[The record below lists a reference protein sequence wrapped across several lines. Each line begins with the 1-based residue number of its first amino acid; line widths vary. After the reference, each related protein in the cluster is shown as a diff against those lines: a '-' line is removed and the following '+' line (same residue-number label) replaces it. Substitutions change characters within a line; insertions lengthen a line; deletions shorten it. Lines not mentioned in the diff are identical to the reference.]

1 MVSKKKNGEKMRLKP
16 IIIIPARYN
25 SSRFPGKMLEKLGD
39 KTVLEQ
45 TIETGKRTG
54 LPVYVAT
61 DNREIANLCIKIGQE
76 YVMTDPTHKNGTE
89 RVAEAMVKLID
100 KHGEEFAQDFDYV
113 INLQGDS
120 PLIPDYVFKMMMEE
134 YETLFA
140 YDKEFDVITPTFRM
154 PMETAERFL
163 DCRAEG
169 KAGGTTV
176 VADNTGRAIYFS
188 KEMIPYG
195 ADLTNVRSASEKIPM
210 YYHIGMYAYK
220 PSALFEYS
228 QMEETALERTEGLE
242 QLRFVE
248 NGYHVHCMKLQPLHF
263 DFWEVNNP
271 EDIEIVEKSLH
282 FVR

>member
-1 MVSKKKNGEKMRLKP
+1 MRLKP

-61 DNREIANLCIKIGQE
+61 DNREIANLCIKINQE
-76 YVMTDPTHKNGTE
+76 YVMTDTEHKNGTE
-89 RVAEAMVKLID
+89 RVAEAMIKLID
-100 KHGEEFAQDFDYV
+100 KHGQDFASDFDYV

-140 YDKEFDVITPTFRM
+140 NDMPFDVITPPFRM

-176 VADNTGRAIYFS
+176 VADRTGRAIYFS

-228 QMEETALERTEGLE
+228 QMEETALEKTEGLE

-248 NGYHVHCMKLQPLHF
+248 NGYHIHCMKMNPLHF

-271 EDIEIVEKSLH
+271 EDIEIVENSLRH
-282 FVR
+282 VR

>member
-1 MVSKKKNGEKMRLKP
+1 MMRLKP

-61 DNREIANLCIKIGQE
+61 DNREIANLCIKINQE
-76 YVMTDPTHKNGTE
+76 YVMTDTEHKNGTE
-89 RVAEAMVKLID
+89 RVAEAMIKLID
-100 KHGEEFAQDFDYV
+100 KHGQDFASDFDYV

-140 YDKEFDVITPTFRM
+140 NDMPFDVITPTFRM

-176 VADNTGRAIYFS
+176 VANRTGRAIYFS

-228 QMEETALERTEGLE
+228 QMEETALEKTEGLE

-248 NGYHVHCMKLQPLHF
+248 NGYHVHCMKMNPLHF

-271 EDIEIVEKSLH
+271 EDIEIVENSLH
-282 FVR
+282 HVR

>member
-1 MVSKKKNGEKMRLKP
+1 MRLKP

-61 DNREIANLCIKIGQE
+61 DNREIANLCIKINQE
-76 YVMTDPTHKNGTE
+76 YVMTDTEHKNGTE
-89 RVAEAMVKLID
+89 RVAEAMIKLID
-100 KHGEEFAQDFDYV
+100 KHGQDFASDFDYV

-140 YDKEFDVITPTFRM
+140 NDMPFDVITPTFRM

-176 VADNTGRAIYFS
+176 VADRTGRAIYFS

-228 QMEETALERTEGLE
+228 QMEETALEKTEGLE

-248 NGYHVHCMKLQPLHF
+248 NGYHVHCMKMNPLHF

-271 EDIEIVEKSLH
+271 EDIEIVENSLH
-282 FVR
+282 HVR

>member
-1 MVSKKKNGEKMRLKP
+1 MRLKP

-61 DNREIANLCIKIGQE
+61 DNHEIASLCNSIGQE
-76 YVMTDPTHKNGTE
+76 YIMTDPDHKNGTE

-100 KHGEEFAQDFDYV
+100 KHGEEFTQEFDYV

-120 PLIPDYVFKMMMEE
+120 PLIPDYVFNLMMEE
-134 YETLFA
+134 YEQLA
-140 YDKEFDVITPTFRM
+140 AHDKDFDVITPTFRM

-176 VADNTGRAIYFS
+176 VMDKTGRAVYFS

-195 ADLTNVRSASEKIPM
+195 ADLTNIRSSSEKIPM

-228 QMEETALERTEGLE
+228 QMEESALERTEGLE

>member
-1 MVSKKKNGEKMRLKP
+1 MRLKP

-61 DNREIANLCIKIGQE
+61 DNREIANLCIKINQE
-76 YVMTDPTHKNGTE
+76 YVMTDTEHKNGTE
-89 RVAEAMVKLID
+89 RVAEAMIKLID
-100 KHGEEFAQDFDYV
+100 KHGQDFASDFDYV

-140 YDKEFDVITPTFRM
+140 NDMPFDVITPTFRM

-176 VADNTGRAIYFS
+176 VADRTGRAIYFS

-228 QMEETALERTEGLE
+228 QMEETALEKTEGLE

-248 NGYHVHCMKLQPLHF
+248 NGYHIHCMKMNPLHF

-271 EDIEIVEKSLH
+271 EDIEIVENSLRH
-282 FVR
+282 VR

>member
-1 MVSKKKNGEKMRLKP
+1 MRLKP

-61 DNREIANLCIKIGQE
+61 DDRQIADLCIRINQE
-76 YVMTDPTHKNGTE
+76 YVMTSPDHKNGTE

-100 KHGEEFAQDFDYV
+100 KHGEEFSNEFDYV

-120 PLIPDYVFKMMMEE
+120 PLIPDYVFTMMMEE
-134 YETLFA
+134 YERMYAF
-140 YDKEFDVITPTFRM
+140 DKPFDVITPTFRM
-154 PMETAERFL
+154 NMETAERFL

-169 KAGGTTV
+169 RAGGTTV
-176 VADNTGRAIYFS
+176 VSDTDGAALYFS

-195 ADLTNVRSASEKIPM
+195 ANLTNVLSTSSKIPM

-220 PSALFEYS
+220 PEALFEYS
-228 QMEETALERTEGLE
+228 MLEESPLEKTEGLE
-242 QLRFVE
+242 QIRFLE
-248 NGYHVHCMKLQPLHF
+248 NGYTIHCMKMNPLHF

-282 FVR
+282 YVR

>member
-1 MVSKKKNGEKMRLKP
+1 MRLKP

-61 DNREIANLCIKIGQE
+61 DNREIANLCIEIGQE
-76 YVMTDPTHKNGTE
+76 YVMTDPDHKNGTE
-89 RVAEAMVKLID
+89 RVAEAMIKLID
-100 KHGEEFAQDFDYV
+100 KHGADFANDFDYV

-120 PLIPDYVFKMMMEE
+120 PLIPEYVFKMMMEE
-134 YETLFA
+134 YETLLA
-140 YDKEFDVITPTFRM
+140 HDKPFDVITPTFRM

-163 DCRAEG
+163 DCRSEG

-176 VADNTGRAIYFS
+176 VADKTGRAIYFS
-188 KEMIPYG
+188 KEMIPHG

-228 QMEETALERTEGLE
+228 QLEETALERTEGLE

-248 NGYHVHCMKLQPLHF
+248 NGYHVHCMKMQPLHF

-282 FVR
+282 HVR

>member
-1 MVSKKKNGEKMRLKP
+1 MRLKP

-25 SSRFPGKMLEKLGD
+25 SSRFPGKMLAKLGD

-61 DNREIANLCIKIGQE
+61 DNREIANLCIKINQE
-76 YVMTDPTHKNGTE
+76 YVMTDTEHKNGTE

-100 KHGEEFAQDFDYV
+100 KHGEEFSQEFDYV

-120 PLIPDYVFKMMMEE
+120 PLIPDYVFEYMMSE
-134 YETLFA
+134 YEA
-140 YDKEFDVITPTFRM
+140 MWANDMEFDVITPTFRM

-176 VADNTGRAIYFS
+176 VTDTNSRAIYFS

-195 ADLTNVRSASEKIPM
+195 ANLTNIRSSSEKIPM

-220 PSALFEYS
+220 PTALFEYA
-228 QMEETALERTEGLE
+228 QLEETALEKTEGLE

-248 NGYHVHCMKLQPLHF
+248 NGYHVHCMKMNPLHF

-271 EDIEIVEKSLH
+271 EDIEIVENSLEY
-282 FVR
+282 VR

>member
-1 MVSKKKNGEKMRLKP
+1 MMRLKP

-61 DNREIANLCIKIGQE
+61 DNREIANLCIKINQE
-76 YVMTDPTHKNGTE
+76 YVMTDTEHKNGTE
-89 RVAEAMVKLID
+89 RVAEAMIKLID
-100 KHGEEFAQDFDYV
+100 KHGQDFASDFDYV

-140 YDKEFDVITPTFRM
+140 NDMPFDVITPTFRM

-176 VADNTGRAIYFS
+176 VADRTGRAIYFS

-228 QMEETALERTEGLE
+228 QMEETALEKTEGLE

-248 NGYHVHCMKLQPLHF
+248 NGYHIHCMKMNPLHF

-271 EDIEIVEKSLH
+271 EDIEIVENSLRH
-282 FVR
+282 VR

>member
-1 MVSKKKNGEKMRLKP
+1 MMRLKP

-25 SSRFPGKMLEKLGD
+25 SSRFPGKMLEKLGG

-61 DNREIANLCIKIGQE
+61 DNREIANLCIKINQE
-76 YVMTDPTHKNGTE
+76 YVMTDPDHKNGTE

-100 KHGEEFAQDFDYV
+100 KHGQDFASDFDYV

-140 YDKEFDVITPTFRM
+140 NDMPFDVITPTFRM

-176 VADNTGRAIYFS
+176 VADRTGRAIYFS

-228 QMEETALERTEGLE
+228 QMEETALEKTEGLE

-248 NGYHVHCMKLQPLHF
+248 NGYHVHCMKMNPLHF

-271 EDIEIVEKSLH
+271 EDIEIVENSLH
-282 FVR
+282 HVR

>member
-1 MVSKKKNGEKMRLKP
+1 MRLKP

-25 SSRFPGKMLEKLGD
+25 SSRFPGKMLEKLGG

-61 DNREIANLCIKIGQE
+61 DNREIANLCIKINQE
-76 YVMTDPTHKNGTE
+76 YVMTDPSHKNGTE

-100 KHGEEFAQDFDYV
+100 KHGEEFSNEFDYV

-120 PLIPDYVFKMMMEE
+120 PLIPDYVFDYMMSE
-134 YETLFA
+134 YEA
-140 YDKEFDVITPTFRM
+140 MWANDKEFDVITPTFRM

-176 VADNTGRAIYFS
+176 VTDTNSRAIYFS

-195 ADLTNVRSASEKIPM
+195 ANLTNIRSSSEKIPM

-220 PSALFEYS
+220 PTALFEYA
-228 QMEETALERTEGLE
+228 QLEESALERTEGLE

-248 NGYHVHCMKLQPLHF
+248 NGYHVHCMKLNPLHF

-271 EDIEIVEKSLH
+271 EDIEIVENSLQY
-282 FVR
+282 VR

>member
-1 MVSKKKNGEKMRLKP
+1 MRLKP

-39 KTVLEQ
+39 KTVIEQ

-61 DNREIANLCIKIGQE
+61 DNREIASLCNSIGQE
-76 YVMTDPTHKNGTE
+76 YVMTDPDHKNGTE

-100 KHGEEFAQDFDYV
+100 KKGEEFTQEFDYV

-120 PLIPDYVFKMMMEE
+120 PLIPNYVFNLMMEE
-134 YETLFA
+134 YEQLA
-140 YDKEFDVITPTFRM
+140 SHDKDFDVITPTFRM

-176 VADNTGRAIYFS
+176 VMDKTGRAVYFS

-195 ADLTNVRSASEKIPM
+195 ADLTNIRSSSEKIPM

-228 QMEETALERTEGLE
+228 QMEESALERTEGLE

-282 FVR
+282 HVRQGA

>member
-1 MVSKKKNGEKMRLKP
+1 MMRLKP

-61 DNREIANLCIKIGQE
+61 DNREIANLCIKINQE
-76 YVMTDPTHKNGTE
+76 YVMTDTEHKNGTE
-89 RVAEAMVKLID
+89 RVAEAMIKLID
-100 KHGEEFAQDFDYV
+100 KHGQDFASDFDYV

-140 YDKEFDVITPTFRM
+140 NDMPFDVITPTFRM

-176 VADNTGRAIYFS
+176 VADRTGRAIYFS

-228 QMEETALERTEGLE
+228 QMEETALEKTEGLE

-248 NGYHVHCMKLQPLHF
+248 NGYHVHCMKMNPLHF

-271 EDIEIVEKSLH
+271 EDIEIVENSLH
-282 FVR
+282 HVR

>member
-1 MVSKKKNGEKMRLKP
+1 MRLKP

-76 YVMTDPTHKNGTE
+76 YVMTDPAHKNGTE

-100 KHGEEFAQDFDYV
+100 KHGEEFAQEFDYV

-120 PLIPDYVFKMMMEE
+120 PLIPDYVFKLMMEE
-134 YETLFA
+134 YEALSA
-140 YDKEFDVITPTFRM
+140 YDKPFDVITPTFRM

-163 DCRAEG
+163 DCRVEG

-176 VADNTGRAIYFS
+176 VADSTGRAIYFS

-195 ADLTNVRSASEKIPM
+195 ADLTNVQSASEKIPM